1 MKLQAPL
8 VVFYITLLSCSCHS
22 TKKLQP
28 FSPQIMHDTLIMS
41 KPLKN
46 DNAISDTFMESL
58 LERYPRYFADLLKK
72 RKAWNVQIIYTQ
84 INRDEKNLPHFTD
97 HYFNIDST
105 EYFYP
110 ASTVKLPV
118 ALLALQRLNELKETG
133 INKNTTMIT
142 EAGYSG
148 QTETYNDPQTE
159 DGRPSVESYIKRI
172 FLVSDN
178 EAFNRL
184 YEFLGREYINKEL
197 HNKGYKDAQILH
209 RLDIFLSDDEN
220 RHTNPIKF
228 LDSNNNI
235 LYSQPLVYN
244 QQKYAARNDSL
255 GQAHFSG
262 GKLVNAPMYFSYKNR
277 ICLSDLHYI
286 LRSVIFP
293 ESVSPDKRFHLT
305 ESDYAFVRKYM
316 SEFPSESIFPAYDST
331 GYPDAYGKFL
341 LYGARK
347 EPLPKS
353 LRIFNKEGDAYGEL
367 LDIAYVVDFDNNIEF
382 FLSAAINCNTN
393 NIIND
398 DNYAYDTLGFPFMK
412 NLGQVIYDYELKRKR
427 KHQPDLSSF
436 KIIYDK

>member
-1 MKLQAPL
+1 MKLKAPL
-8 VVFYITLLSCSCHS
+8 VGFCLAVLSCACHS
-22 TKKLQP
+22 TKRLP
-28 FSPQIMHDTLIMS
+28 AVASQIIQDTLIMS
-41 KPLKN
+41 EGLKN
-46 DNAISDTFMESL
+46 DNAIADSFMQRL
-58 LERYPRYFADLLKK
+58 LDDYPQYFDDVLKNK
-72 RKAWNVQIIYTQ
+72 NARNVQIIYTQ
-84 INRDEKNLPHFTD
+84 INRDEENIPHFTD
-97 HYFNIDST
+97 HYFNVDST

-133 INKNTTMIT
+133 VDKSTTLIT

-159 DGRPSVESYIKRI
+159 DGRPTIESYIKRI

-184 YEFLGREYINKEL
+184 YEFLGQEYINKEL
-197 HNKGYKDAQILH
+197 HDKGYKDAQILH
-209 RLDIFLSDDEN
+209 RLDIFLSQDEN
-220 RHTNPIKF
+220 RHSNPIKF
-228 LDSNNNI
+228 LDSNNNV
-235 LYSQPLVYN
+235 LYSQPLVRN

-255 GQAHFSG
+255 GQSHFSG
-262 GKLVNAPMYFSYKNR
+262 EKLINAPMDFSHKNR
-277 ICLSDLHYI
+277 ICLSDLHHI

-305 ESDYAFVRKYM
+305 ESDYSFVRKYI
-316 SEFPSESIFPAYDST
+316 SEFPGESIFPAYDSIN
-331 GYPDAYGKFL
+331 YPDAYGKFL
-341 LYGARK
+341 LYGARM

-353 LRIFNKEGDAYGEL
+353 VRIFSKEGDAYGEL
-367 LDIAYVVDFDNNIEF
+367 LDIAYVVDFDNHIEF
-382 FLSAAINCNTN
+382 FLSAAINCNSN

-427 KHQPDLSSF
+427 QHQPDLSSF
-436 KIIYDK
+436 KLAYDK